1 MISTHL
7 IDEIADILEEVIII
21 DRGRLILHR
30 PVEELLESAY
40 SVFGEA
46 SRVDQYIQGKNCLSE
61 ERLQNFKTAIV
72 LAEQWTGLWPNPWIW
87 RLAVQSCRNCLSHL
101 PALKEESA
109 MARVWSFTKYQLR
122 DYRPAVLVF
131 YLVLAVIAAFILAIN
146 GRVEGQASLSGGSI
160 IFVFVIGLNC
170 FKSSFLFAQA
180 NNISRWVF
188 YQATLLSLVGLGIIM
203 GAVDMILDA
212 ALQRLPIYLG
222 LFEQLYG
229 KAPLAKGLW
238 TTASLV
244 FAGSLGWMITM
255 IYYRSSNL
263 WKVVVSLIPV
273 LISPALSLLN
283 WLTNGRLT
291 FSLFAFLKWAFG
303 FAGESPNP
311 YPAVLT
317 FLAGSVLIWA
327 INAVLLYRAPVKG

>member
-1 MISTHL
+1 
-7 IDEIADILEEVIII
+7 
-21 DRGRLILHR
+21 
-30 PVEELLESAY
+30 
-40 SVFGEA
+40 
-46 SRVDQYIQGKNCLSE
+46 
-61 ERLQNFKTAIV
+61 
-72 LAEQWTGLWPNPWIW
+72 
-87 RLAVQSCRNCLSHL
+87 
-101 PALKEESA
+101 

-122 DYRPAVLVF
+122 DYRTAVLVF

-180 NNISRWVF
+180 NNISRRVF

-263 WKVVVSLIPV
+263 WKVVVSLIFDQSGTVPPQ
-273 LISPALSLLN
+273 LAEQWQIDLLPFCLLEMGFRFCGRESQSLPGGADLLGRFCSHLGDQCRFALQSPSKRVGG
-283 WLTNGRLT
+283 NGEILDPR
-291 FSLFAFLKWAFG
+291 AGFG
-303 FAGESPNP
+303 NC
-311 YPAVLT
+311 
-317 FLAGSVLIWA
+317 
-327 INAVLLYRAPVKG
+327 R